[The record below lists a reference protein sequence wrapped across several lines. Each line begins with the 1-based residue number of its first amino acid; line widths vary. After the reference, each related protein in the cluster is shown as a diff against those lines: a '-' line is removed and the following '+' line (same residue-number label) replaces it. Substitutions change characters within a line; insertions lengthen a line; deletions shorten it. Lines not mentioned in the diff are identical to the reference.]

1 MPMSRWFFLVLTAI
15 WLWSQSVSA
24 QTPASS
30 LAAYFDGDSLR
41 ESLLKLTPDNERSV
55 RRLDRTLTETSR
67 FVKAEVVALHEHG
80 ALVSLKSYSSS
91 QLPKDAPMP
100 LEQLFFIYGVPAELA
115 TGHFW
120 EGRVYPA
127 GRFQYTAADKSEQTV
142 NAVAVSKEW
151 ALRAMETTA
160 RPSGQ

>member
-1 MPMSRWFFLVLTAI
+1 MPPSRWFSLVLTAM

-24 QTPASS
+24 ETPAAS
-30 LAAYFDGDSLR
+30 LAAYFDGDRLK
-41 ESLLKLTPDNERSV
+41 EALLKLTPDNEKSV

-67 FVKAEVVALHEHG
+67 FVKAEVIAIQEHG

-91 QLPKDAPMP
+91 KLSKDSPTP
-100 LEQLFFIYGVPAELA
+100 LEQPFFIYGVPAQLA

-127 GRFQYTAADKSEQTV
+127 GRFQYTAADKSEQSV

-151 ALRAMETTA
+151 ALRAMENATQ
-160 RPSGQ
+160 PGGK